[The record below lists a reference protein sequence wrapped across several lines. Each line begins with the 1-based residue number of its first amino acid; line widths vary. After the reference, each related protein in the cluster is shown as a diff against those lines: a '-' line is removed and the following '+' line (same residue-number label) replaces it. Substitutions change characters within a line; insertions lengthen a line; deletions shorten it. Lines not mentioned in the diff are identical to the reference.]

1 MAIRSALLATTCTMI
16 ALSVGPHAYGQTGT
30 IDLVQQ
36 EKQREAQK
44 NTLEHPYHQETDY
57 ELNPA
62 SELPK
67 PLHHLLYIATPGDGG
82 GDGQSGMIVLDADHG
97 FRFVKRIPWG
107 LAASEL
113 PGEKVTGI
121 TASVP
126 LNMIYVTYIG
136 HMIGIDLKTDKV
148 VWAFNGEPGGA
159 IRHFKSATASGCC
172 ERPWTLPDGKTLL
185 VGSSYNNW
193 WYYIN
198 GETGKPEGKI
208 IVPDSPV
215 AHNMAV
221 TPDGKI
227 GMLGS
232 ETPTM
237 SIVDVPARKLL
248 RTITFS
254 NSVRPLTINHD
265 GSFVYATLNNL
276 DGFEIGDVKTGRVIK
291 RVELPGEMWKAKWAD
306 PTNHFFGHSNPSHG
320 IGLTPDESE
329 IWVSDDVN
337 VAWQIWDNPG
347 DGRNPVYNPSKTVH
361 VTPGVA
367 SSWISMTN
375 DGKLAFLGDGSI
387 VDVKAHKVI
396 GAVKDENGNR
406 VHAVE
411 KDLFLTLQ
419 DGKLL
424 ETNNQFAVG
433 DPNAYKARRA
443 TKQARN

>member
-1 MAIRSALLATTCTMI
+1 LLTTACTVF
-16 ALSVGPHAYGQTGT
+16 AASLGCFAYAQTGA
-30 IDLVQQ
+30 IDLSAQ
-36 EKQREAQK
+36 EKAREAQP
-44 NTLEHPYHQETDY
+44 NTINTPRHPETDY

-62 SELPK
+62 PEQPN
-67 PLHHLLYIATPGDGG
+67 PIHHLLYVATPGDGG
-82 GDGQSGMIVLDADHG
+82 ADGESGMVVLDPDHNY
-97 FRFVKRIPWG
+97 RFVKRIPWG
-107 LAASEL
+107 IAASEL
-113 PGEKVTGI
+113 PGAKVTGI

-126 LNMIYVTYIG
+126 LNMIFVTYIG

-148 VWAFNGEPGGA
+148 VWTFNGEPGVV
-159 IRHFKSATASGCC
+159 RHFKSASGTGCC
-172 ERPWTLPDGKTLL
+172 ERPWTLPDSETLL

-198 GETGKPEGKI
+198 AATGAVEGKI
-208 IVPDSPV
+208 VVRDSPV

-221 TPDGKI
+221 TADGKI

-237 SIVDVPARKLL
+237 SIVDVPGRKLI

-254 NSVRPLTINHD
+254 DSVRPLTINHD
-265 GSFVYATLNNL
+265 GSLVYATLNNL
-276 DGFEIGDVKTGRVIK
+276 DGFEIGDVKTGKVIK
-291 RVELPGEMWKAKWAD
+291 RVELPGEMWKAKWFD

-320 IGLTPDESE
+320 IGVTPDDSE

-337 VAWQIWDNPG
+337 VAWQVWDNPG
-347 DGRNPVYNPSKTVH
+347 DGRTPVYNPSKTVP
-361 VTPGVA
+361 VTPGTS

-396 GAVKDENGNR
+396 GTLKDEYGR
-406 VHAVE
+406 RLHALE
-411 KDLFLTLQ
+411 KNLFLAFQ

-433 DPNAYKARRA
+433 DPKAFASRHM
-443 TKQARN
+443 TKQARE